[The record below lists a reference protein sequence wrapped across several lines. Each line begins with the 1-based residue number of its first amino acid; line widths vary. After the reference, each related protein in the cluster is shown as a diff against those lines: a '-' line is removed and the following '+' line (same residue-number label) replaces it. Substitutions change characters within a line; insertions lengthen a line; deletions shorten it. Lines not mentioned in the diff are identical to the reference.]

1 MRILFMSLLYQI
13 LKKLTSLAGRLEAEG
28 ENKFKLFV
36 NCHVSLDSTIGGS
49 YHNEDC
55 SENHNHNHGQPSKAN
70 NETKKHRNRQTT
82 FTWNPCVVNTKN
94 PRKRNPPNQNQGR
107 SYHFFEAGKSPI
119 FTYQTLRL
127 SRVFPSAFHPSNSTC
142 NLAKPKKTCPK
153 LPFSRSFQSCCF
165 GFLCRFLFE
174 KRSHHPR
181 KLQHNP

>member
-1 MRILFMSLLYQI
+1 MSPSI
-13 LKKLTSLAGRLEAEG
+13 PPLAEVTTTKTAA
-28 ENKFKLFV
+28 KTTT
-36 NCHVSLDSTIGGS
+36 TITV
-49 YHNEDC
+49 
-55 SENHNHNHGQPSKAN
+55 KAN

-142 NLAKPKKTCPK
+142 NLAKPKKNMSQAAVFPK
-153 LPFSRSFQSCCF
+153 FSE
-165 GFLCRFLFE
+165 LLFWFPMSLFVREE
-174 KRSHHPR
+174 KPPSKKVTAHF
-181 KLQHNP
+181 